1 MTTATLTPQEK
12 QTLRTAAYGAVTL
25 VSVAYPGPIA
35 TTKTNVVGSM
45 VLTGATGLVGTALA
59 GKGDAKLP
67 KGTAGDIADVVLP
80 ALRESVALLT
90 EKDPEEADGFRRI
103 VLAAV
108 EQGASSSGGG
118 INPAQA
124 EMISKVKAAMG

>member
-1 MTTATLTPQEK
+1 
-12 QTLRTAAYGAVTL
+12 
-25 VSVAYPGPIA
+25 VAYPGPIA

>member
-1 MTTATLTPQEK
+1 MPTATLTDQEK

-45 VLTGATGLVGTALA
+45 VLTGATGLVGTALT

-67 KGTAGDIADVVLP
+67 KGTAGDIAEVVLP
-80 ALRESVALLT
+80 ALRESVSLLQ

-103 VLAAV
+103 VLAAI
-108 EQGASSSGGG
+108 EQGVSKRGE
-118 INPAQA
+118 IKPAQA
-124 EMISKVKAAMG
+124 EMISKVKAAMS